1 MKFSGK
7 PVMTKLLSIVLL
19 LFILVAVIASA
30 QTEKFPPQEKIN
42 VFCVVSK
49 NIEDAFKDAAK
60 ALHQEEEL
68 ESFPIK
74 GYQVHCTL
82 YMTQYP
88 LGMQNEV
95 LAKIEEL
102 ASNTKAFAVNSTG
115 LEITSGDWYFMNIER
130 NRNLQ
135 TLSDSVVELLA
146 PLRAQS
152 DYVPDWAKEFPTKVE
167 YISKYGSPNVY
178 SEFNPHLTFLAKSDA
193 EKLQRFTGKHA
204 DSDFAKII
212 AGHVVAIG
220 AGLADRDGQ
229 IKEPW
234 KIFPLQKA
242 D

>member
-1 MKFSGK
+1 MKISGK
-7 PVMTKLLSIVLL
+7 FNMTKLLSIVLL

-30 QTEKFPPQEKIN
+30 QNDQLPPQEKIN
-42 VFCVVSK
+42 VFVVVSE
-49 NIEDAFKDAAK
+49 NIEKAFNDAAK
-60 ALHQEEEL
+60 ALYEEEGL
-68 ESFPIK
+68 ESFPFL

-88 LGMQNEV
+88 VGLKDEI
-95 LAKIEEL
+95 LRKIEEL
-102 ASNTKAFAVNSTG
+102 ATNTREFEINSTG
-115 LEITSGDWYFMNIER
+115 IEMTSGNWYFMNLER

-135 TLSDSVVELLA
+135 TLADSAVEMLA
-146 PLRAQS
+146 PLRAKS
-152 DYVPDWAKEFPTKVE
+152 DFVPDWAREFPTKVE

-193 EKLQRFTGKHA
+193 EKLQNFSKKHEN
-204 DSDFAKII
+204 SDFAKAV
-212 AGHVVAIG
+212 AGKIVAVG

-229 IKEPW
+229 MKEAW

>member
-1 MKFSGK
+1 MKLSGK
-7 PVMTKLLSIVLL
+7 SAMTKLLSIVLL

-30 QTEKFPPQEKIN
+30 QTETLPPQEKIN
-42 VFCVVSK
+42 VFCVVSD
-49 NIEDAFKDAAK
+49 NIETAFKDAAK
-60 ALHQEEEL
+60 ALQEEEGL
-68 ESFPIK
+68 EAFPVK
-74 GYQVHCTL
+74 GYQTHCTL

-95 LAKIEEL
+95 LAKIEAL
-102 ASNTKAFAVNSTG
+102 ASGTKEFAVNSTG
-115 LEITSGDWYFMNIER
+115 LEITSGNWFFMNIER
-130 NRNLQ
+130 NSSLQ
-135 TLSDSVVELLA
+135 KLSDTLVEQLA
-146 PLRAQS
+146 PLRAKS